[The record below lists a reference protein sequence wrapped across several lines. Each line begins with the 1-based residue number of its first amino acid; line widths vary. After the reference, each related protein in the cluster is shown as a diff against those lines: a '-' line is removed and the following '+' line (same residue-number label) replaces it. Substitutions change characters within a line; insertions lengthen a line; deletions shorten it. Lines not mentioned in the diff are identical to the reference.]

1 MFFSTFRPLR
11 CGLLVKCDWP
21 VAAGASARFTD
32 VQGELRLEWQRIS
45 IFRFV
50 LQFVPQVEAAPVSS
64 WSPSPRSTDS
74 SPVSV
79 GMKRARENGQEPEV
93 EMEPA
98 PKKAFGFEMKLS
110 SNLVST
116 ITHPW
121 RVAFCRLV
129 YQLFFD

>member
-1 MFFSTFRPLR
+1 M
-11 CGLLVKCDWP
+11 
-21 VAAGASARFTD
+21 
-32 VQGELRLEWQRIS
+32 EWQRIS
-45 IFRFV
+45 IFLFV
-50 LQFVPQVEAAPVSS
+50 FQFVPQVEAAPVSS

-79 GMKRARENGQEPEV
+79 GMKRVRENGQEPEV
-93 EMEPA
+93 DMEPA